1 MRPIT
6 LTMQAFGSYGK
17 KTTIDFTTTKQ
28 NLFLVTGD
36 TGAGKTTIF
45 DAIVFALYGEASSVS
60 NKKDGTELQSQY
72 VDFEVEPFVELSFT
86 ESEGGEELSYTVRR
100 VPRHLRPAKRKGAK
114 DQSISESVSL
124 IMPDGTEYPQ
134 KETDARLEEIVGLT
148 KGQFMQVAMIAQG
161 EFMELLRARS
171 DDKKIIFRKL
181 FATEL
186 YQKIVDELGNRKKGK
201 LEEISKIRTTCQ
213 ANAKLVNVP
222 GFFSGAQELSELKN
236 HITSSDRLNVSE
248 TERFLGLLK
257 ELCDLLLEKH
267 EVSRKS
273 YDALSS
279 ERDKKRDALTEGQ
292 TISVSFSQLEA
303 AETAL
308 KECESTQAEIEASK
322 KLITEINGAY
332 EIKAEYT
339 RVCDQQKLIKE
350 SEETLTELET
360 LLPKLTEAEQ
370 AAGKAET
377 EANKAASAEAEAL
390 AKVSEKVSKSL
401 SLFQEISAAK
411 DELKSAESE
420 YRLSE
425 KAQGEAKMAL
435 DELEQKETE
444 WRTTEAELSDAP
456 EKKAVWESKNRELQA
471 LHSEYAEAE
480 RTAKE
485 VETQISKAEAAKIT
499 YGKAR
504 ESYNLKN
511 EEYISKQNCFL
522 DAQAGFIAREKLRPG
537 SPCPVCGSMEHP
549 SPCRLSE
556 EHRDLT
562 REVIDALSKEN
573 DRLREAME
581 KASNEAAKAESTLK
595 EKRDILLAAQEK
607 LRKKI
612 LEILPELPSDIS
624 TDAAMDELKLWESDF
639 TKEGRELSL
648 QVKTLED
655 TRKCLEDAAASKSA
669 LKEQA
674 ETAIRRLSDSKASVS
689 AKKQALDSLDSQKDF
704 ESEDA
709 AKGAQAEAELKK
721 EKAAEAEKKAAEAAK
736 NARAEKEGTSARI
749 DQLKT
754 ELPRQQDELA
764 IRLEGYRKIMSEK
777 KLSEEAWKTIAD
789 SHSQAEAAQLQA
801 GIDDFNRKKAAAEA
815 QISNARAAIGDKK
828 KPDLE
833 ALQLAYSEQEEKLQ
847 AEKTALDSL
856 NDDLKIN
863 RKAYDALA
871 PKMEERASIVQE
883 YNRID
888 SLYNRLGGKVT
899 GGRMDIETF
908 VQRYYLERILYAA
921 NARFQDMSAGQY
933 ELRMT
938 DDEQAGAG
946 KNRGLDLMVY
956 STVTGKVREIRT
968 LSGGESFM
976 AALSLALGMADQIQ
990 ESSASI
996 NLDVMFIDEGFGSLD
1011 DHSRDQAIKVLQQM
1025 ASGSKLIGIISH
1037 VSELKQE
1044 IEDQL
1049 QVSKD
1054 ETGSHIRWQ
1063 IS

>member
-86 ESEGGEELSYTVRR
+86 ESVTGEEQSFTVRR

-134 KETDARLEEIVGLT
+134 KETDAKLEEIIGLT

-161 EFMELLRARS
+161 EFMELLRAKS
-171 DDKKIIFRKL
+171 DDKKLIFRKL

-213 ANAKLVNVP
+213 ANAKLVTVP
-222 GFFSGAQELSELKN
+222 DFFREAQEFSELKS

-248 TERFLGLLK
+248 TERFLELLR
-257 ELCDLLLEKH
+257 ELCELLQERFNESQKI
-267 EVSRKS
+267 
-273 YDALSS
+273 YDSLSA
-279 ERDKKRDALTEGQ
+279 ERDKRRDALTEGQ
-292 TISVSFSQLEA
+292 ALSVSFSQLEA
-303 AETAL
+303 AEASL
-308 KECESTQAEIEASK
+308 RECEDSKAHIDNSK

-332 EIKAEYT
+332 EIKAEYI
-339 RVCDQQKLIKE
+339 RVCDRQKLIDDAE
-350 SEETLTELET
+350 ATLKKLET
-360 LLPKLTEAEQ
+360 GLPELIEAEKK
-370 AAGKAET
+370 AGKAEMDARRDF
-377 EANKAASAEAEAL
+377 E
-390 AKVSEKVSKSL
+390 
-401 SLFQEISAAK
+401 
-411 DELKSAESE
+411 AESE
-420 YRLSE
+420 TFAKINDRVSKALILFSKIKTAEEDLRTAVKAYRQSE
-425 KAQGEAKMAL
+425 KDYEAAKNAL
-435 DELEQKETE
+435 EDFEKKDAE
-444 WRTTEAELSDAP
+444 WRTTEAELQDVP
-456 EKKAVWESKNRELQA
+456 EKKVLWESKNRELQVI
-471 LHSEYAEAE
+471 HSDHRDTEQAEKA
-480 RTAKE
+480 
-485 VETQISKAEAAKIT
+485 VETQSAKSAFAKIR
-499 YGKAR
+499 YSEAR
-504 ESYNLKN
+504 EKYNLKN
-511 EEYISKQNCFL
+511 EEYISKQNSFL
-522 DAQAGFIAREKLRPG
+522 DAQAGFIAREKLKPG
-537 SPCPVCGSMEHP
+537 CPCPVCGSVEHP
-549 SPCRLSE
+549 SPCHLSD
-556 EHRDLT
+556 EHKELT
-562 REVIDALSKEN
+562 REVIDALSQETGK
-573 DRLREAME
+573 LREAMV
-581 KASNEAAKAESTLK
+581 KASNEAASEEGTLM
-595 EKRDILLAAQEK
+595 EKKSLLSSSRDKLLKKLQALLPEIPEDTSLEDAMEK
-607 LRKKI
+607 LR
-612 LEILPELPSDIS
+612 
-624 TDAAMDELKLWESDF
+624 LWEKGFIKKGS
-639 TKEGRELSL
+639 ELSSQAKL
-648 QVKTLED
+648 LEE
-655 TRKCLEDAAASKSA
+655 TRKSLEDAAASKSA
-669 LKEQA
+669 LKENTEKA
-674 ETAIRRLSDSKASVS
+674 LSKLTDSKTAGA
-689 AKKQALDSLDSQKDF
+689 AKKQALDSLNSQKDF
-704 ESEDA
+704 ETEEA
-709 AKGAQAEAELKK
+709 AKQALSAAKLIKDRAEAMVKGAEAE
-721 EKAAEAEKKAAEAAK
+721 AK
-736 NARAEKEGTSARI
+736 NIRAEKDGTSARI
-749 DQLKT
+749 DQLRN
-754 ELPRQQDELA
+754 ELPKHRDELSVLQD
-764 IRLEGYRKIMSEK
+764 RYRKLMTEK
-777 KLSEEAWKTIAD
+777 KLEEEVWKSITEGHTQTEPSE
-789 SHSQAEAAQLQA
+789 LQSE
-801 GIDDFNRKKAAAEA
+801 IDDFNKKKAAAEA
-815 QISNARAAIGDKK
+815 KISTAKAAIGDSK
-828 KPDLE
+828 KPDIE
-833 ALQLAYSEQEEKLQ
+833 ALQLAYSEQEEKLK
-847 AEKTALDSL
+847 AEKAALDTL

-863 RKAYDALA
+863 KKAYDALA

-883 YNRID
+883 FNRID

-921 NARFQDMSAGQY
+921 NIRFQDMSAGQY

-996 NLDVMFIDEGFGSLD
+996 HLDVMFIDEGFGSLD
-1011 DHSRDQAIKVLQQM
+1011 DHSRDQAIRVLQQM

-1054 ETGSHIRWQ
+1054 ENGSHVRWQ